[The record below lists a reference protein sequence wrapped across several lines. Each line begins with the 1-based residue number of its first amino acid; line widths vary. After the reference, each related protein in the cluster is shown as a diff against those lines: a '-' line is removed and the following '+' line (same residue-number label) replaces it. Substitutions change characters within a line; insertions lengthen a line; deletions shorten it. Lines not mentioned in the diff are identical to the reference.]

1 MNNLSSIFDIK
12 KGDVVS
18 IVGSGGKTTFMFKLA
33 DELKD
38 TYKVL
43 VTTSTKIYMPD
54 EKYKIYTTLETFIND
69 HNKTENGVIVVAGGY
84 NAESNKLIGI
94 NDDDSDILIKYFDII
109 LIEADGS
116 RGLPLKGWKE
126 HEPVILNSS
135 GKTIG
140 IIPANAINKKINPDF
155 VHNYDEFNILT
166 DYSDILDFKAVQKI
180 CTRKNGL
187 FKNSDGYVYLFL
199 NQADTEEDI
208 KNSRELSAYLKKY
221 NCNFKTCAGSLK
233 KEANVTS

>member
-54 EKYKIYTTLETFIND
+54 KKYKIYTTLEAFIND

-84 NAESNKLIGI
+84 NAQSNKLIGI

-116 RGLPLKGWKE
+116 RG
-126 HEPVILNSS
+126 
-135 GKTIG
+135 
-140 IIPANAINKKINPDF
+140 
-155 VHNYDEFNILT
+155 
-166 DYSDILDFKAVQKI
+166 
-180 CTRKNGL
+180 
-187 FKNSDGYVYLFL
+187 
-199 NQADTEEDI
+199 
-208 KNSRELSAYLKKY
+208 
-221 NCNFKTCAGSLK
+221 
-233 KEANVTS
+233 